1 MKNKPRDAVV
11 IRVPTHPGGPVC
23 NIDQL
28 VQKLPRV
35 FDPNLSEGGAMP
47 LAVSHA
53 PQSC

>member
-28 VQKLPRV
+28 AQKLPRV
-35 FDPNLSEGGAMP
+35 FDPNLSDMCDMMIP
-47 LAVSHA
+47 YLR
-53 PQSC
+53 Q